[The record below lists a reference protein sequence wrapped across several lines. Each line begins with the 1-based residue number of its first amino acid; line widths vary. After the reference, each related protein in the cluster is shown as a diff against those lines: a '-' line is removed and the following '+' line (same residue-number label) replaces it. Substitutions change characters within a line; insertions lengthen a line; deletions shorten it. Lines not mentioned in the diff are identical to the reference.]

1 MSSIPATATDP
12 SAATA
17 AATASPRLLPGGWLR
32 QLGVYGYDHCE
43 DIILAAL
50 ITADPLLLIGKAGT
64 GKTFLLNSLSEAL
77 HLTHRHYNASLIS
90 FDDLAGFPYPDQDGT
105 TIRYIETPATI
116 WQAQSVLVDE
126 ISRCRPEHQN
136 RFFSLIH
143 ERRLQG
149 LALPHLEFRWAAMNP
164 CSEEPTDE
172 LYEGTHA
179 LDQALA
185 DRFSFVITVPDW
197 DGLSSE
203 DRRLVADARGIDA
216 PSLDSVGLAAAV
228 ATGRTRFSE
237 ATPQLHEFAAQYASA
252 AATLFLTP
260 GIRLSPRRVRM
271 LSRNLIAITVIHG
284 GRPRPKAFLHALR
297 TSLPQPAWGKYPDD
311 AVIRSIHAR
320 SWDLASSTTTSLWI
334 TTILE
339 ERDISRRCRQII
351 LDAPSPDTATVAIA
365 QSLTQLPPT
374 LAAVFALAM
383 TPAIQSEP
391 PFCTEEGRALIA
403 SHAAPILEVQGEAS
417 WRLSDHLDPA
427 TNPHPTLSACATVL
441 STLSPKRKARARQLF
456 YHCIVSKMDIPD
468 PASLEATLDKA
479 IAAVRS
485 SLQSAQP

>member
-1 MSSIPATATDP
+1 MSSTTTANETTTSTPTPA
-12 SAATA
+12 
-17 AATASPRLLPGGWLR
+17 ASPRLLPGGWLR
-32 QLGVYGYDHCE
+32 QLGVYGYDNCE

-77 HLTHRHYNASLIS
+77 QLTHRHYNASLIS
-90 FDDLAGFPYPDQDGT
+90 FDDLAGFPYPDSQGT

-149 LALPHLEFRWAAMNP
+149 LALPNLTYRWAAMNP

-172 LYEGTHA
+172 IYEGTHA

-197 DGLSSE
+197 DGLSSD
-203 DRRLVADARGIDA
+203 DRLLVADARGIDA

-228 ATGRTRFSE
+228 AIGQERFRN
-237 ATPQLHEFAAQYASA
+237 APADLHEFAAQYASA

-260 GIRLSPRRVRM
+260 KIRLSPRRVRM
-271 LSRNLIAITVIHG
+271 LSRNLIAVTVIHG
-284 GRPRPKAFLHALR
+284 GQPEPDAFLHALR

-311 AVIRSIHAR
+311 AVIRSVHAR
-320 SWDLASSTTTSLWI
+320 SWDLASSSTSTFWI
-334 TTILE
+334 TTLLE

-351 LDAPSPDTATVAIA
+351 LDAPSPDAATVAIA
-365 QSLTQLPPT
+365 QSLTQLPPSF
-374 LAAVFALAM
+374 AAVFALAM
-383 TPAIQSEP
+383 TPAIHTKKQ
-391 PFCTEEGRALIA
+391 FCTEEGRALIA
-403 SHAAPILEVQGEAS
+403 AHAAPILEVQGEAT
-417 WRLSDHLDPA
+417 WNLAQHLHPA
-427 TNPHPTLSACATVL
+427 TNPHPTLSACATIL
-441 STLSPKRKARARQLF
+441 STLGPKRKARARQLF
-456 YHCIVSKMDIPD
+456 YHCIVSRIEIPD

-479 IAAVRS
+479 ITTVRS
-485 SLQSAQP
+485 SLRSAQP